1 MRQRCRDRPHDSI
14 YSASLRFSVT
24 GKAPIMSDYTSQQPY
39 EPPANEPPRPTSP
52 SASPLSASDDKLWAS
67 LAHFGGILWILP
79 SLIIYLVF
87 KDRGARTRVEA
98 KEALN
103 WQITFL
109 IGFIVLSIICGI
121 LNGIFFAIGA
131 AVLMVVIAWLPFVL
145 CILNVVFS
153 LIGGV
158 KVNGGGSYRYP
169 LAQRFVK

>member
-1 MRQRCRDRPHDSI
+1 
-14 YSASLRFSVT
+14 
-24 GKAPIMSDYTSQQPY
+24 MSDHPSHPPY
-39 EPPANEPPRPTSP
+39 EPPANEPPQSQTPSTSP
-52 SASPLSASDDKLWAS
+52 LGASDDKLWAS

-109 IGFIVLSIICGI
+109 ISFIVLSILCGI
-121 LNGIFFAIGA
+121 VGGIFHAVGA
-131 AVLMVVIAWLPFVL
+131 WGLSGVISWLPLILIV
-145 CILNVVFS
+145 LNVIFS

-158 KVNGGGSYRYP
+158 RVSGGGSYRYP
-169 LAQRFVK
+169 FAQRFVK